1 MLSVDTG
8 LLTPAT
14 TGHRAADAL
23 ETLFVGIKD
32 LEFVIC
38 GPPAPP
44 RINI

>member
-8 LLTPAT
+8 LLTPA

-32 LEFVIC
+32 LEFVI
-38 GPPAPP
+38 
-44 RINI
+44 